1 LQFGERLGRRQ
12 QRAGYYGANA
22 AAFRVRL
29 VYKRPDGADHMHP
42 HHGHGGATPKSQ
54 ASARLLVFL
63 TDASSGGS
71 IPYMP
76 VSAKIDTGGK
86 ALTVKLS
93 PSFGREGFH
102 YDAPVSIPA
111 DAKRITLTIGPT
123 TMRLDQGAPESLKR
137 AQTVAFDLK

>member
-1 LQFGERLGRRQ
+1 MPAESAIMMPRTHQNC
-12 QRAGYYGANA
+12 AGSPPG
-22 AAFRVRL
+22 
-29 VYKRPDGADHMHP
+29 KCG
-42 HHGHGGATPKSQ
+42 S
-54 ASARLLVFL
+54 L
-63 TDASSGGS
+63 TF

-76 VSAKIDTGGK
+76 VSAKIDISGK
-86 ALTVKLS
+86 PALTVKLS